1 MTDAIPQGCSG
12 FIPHLVVSNGAEALE
27 FYKQALGAEE
37 LARMPAPD
45 GRIMH
50 AELRLGD
57 HLVYLCDDF
66 PEMCG
71 GKSRNPTA
79 LGGSPVNI
87 HRYVEDCDAEV
98 TRAAAAGAAITMP
111 PTDMFW
117 GDRYA
122 MVTDPYG
129 HNWSF
134 ATRIKDM
141 TNEEIAQAAA
151 QAGY

>member
-12 FIPHLVVSNGAEALE
+12 FIPHLVVSNGPEALE

-50 AELRLGD
+50 AEFRVGG

-71 GKSRNPTA
+71 GKSRSPTA

-98 TRAAAAGAAITMP
+98 TRAVAAGAAMTMP

-134 ATRIKDM
+134 ATHIKDM
-141 TNEEIAQAAA
+141 TLEEITKAAA
-151 QAGY
+151 AAGC